1 MNTIT
6 VDGAVVPSLRTLLGE
21 TSSRWAA
28 LARGE
33 ATWTDS
39 QNSCVEDILDRFDD
53 CPESLRDF
61 DRSDW
66 VNMAECYTSDLLNR
80 WDKQREDI
88 KALFDDYC
96 SAIGA
101 TSTLEALEGE
111 TIEDPEDMAAAIVN
125 HAMTWAARCI
135 AQDLWLD

>member
-1 MNTIT
+1 MNTTT
-6 VDGAVVPSLRTLLGE
+6 VDGAVAPSLRTLLGE

-28 LARGE
+28 LAKGD

-39 QNSCVEDILDRFDD
+39 QNSCIEDILDRFDD

-66 VNMAECYTSDLLNR
+66 VNLAECYTYKLLDR

-88 KALFDDYC
+88 DSLFDDYC

-111 TIEDPEDMAAAIVN
+111 HIESPEDMAAAIVN

-135 AQDLWLD
+135 AQELWVD

>member
-1 MNTIT
+1 METIT
-6 VDGAVVPSLRTLLGE
+6 KNLKQLIAE
-21 TSSRWAA
+21 SSSQWAA

-39 QNSCVEDILDRFDD
+39 QNSCIEDILDRFDD
-53 CPESLRDF
+53 CPESLKDF

-66 VNMAECYTSDLLNR
+66 VNLAECYTYNLLDR

-88 KALFDDYC
+88 DSLFDDYC

-111 TIEDPEDMAAAIVN
+111 HIESPEDMAAAIVN
-125 HAMTWAARCI
+125 HAMTWGAQCLAR
-135 AQDLWLD
+135 DLWPDC

>member
-1 MNTIT
+1 MNTTT
-6 VDGAVVPSLRTLLGE
+6 VDGATAPSLRTLLGD
-21 TSSRWAA
+21 TSSQWAA

-39 QNSCVEDILDRFDD
+39 QNSCIDDILDRFDD

-66 VNMAECYTSDLLNR
+66 VNLAECYTYNLLDR

-88 KALFDDYC
+88 KALFHDYC
-96 SAIGA
+96 S
-101 TSTLEALEGE
+101 S
-111 TIEDPEDMAAAIVN
+111 IVSPSN
-125 HAMTWAARCI
+125 AGSVRG
-135 AQDLWLD
+135 

>member
-1 MNTIT
+1 M
-6 VDGAVVPSLRTLLGE
+6 
-21 TSSRWAA
+21 
-28 LARGE
+28 
-33 ATWTDS
+33 
-39 QNSCVEDILDRFDD
+39 
-53 CPESLRDF
+53 
-61 DRSDW
+61 
-66 VNMAECYTSDLLNR
+66 NMAECYTSDLLNR

-88 KALFDDYC
+88 DSLFDGYC